1 MITVESVSRLTGC
14 TGSHHAE
21 AVQSG
26 RLGVDDEILDATT
39 GTFIHR
45 PADTGPRPPI

>member
-1 MITVESVSRLTGC
+1 MITVESVSRLTDC

-26 RLGVDDEILDATT
+26 RLGVDDEVLDATI
-39 GTFIHR
+39 GTFVHR
-45 PADTGPRPPI
+45 PAHTGPRPPI